1 MREEV
6 LTEKDFVDY
15 SKLLNIQFI
24 DFARKEIITNRE
36 AHKRFLNCFTE
47 IYGPPLGGPE
57 IMEKI
62 LGGKMALPSN
72 ICITCVKQYMHC
84 PLIRVF
90 KALIQGAL
98 NTELIDLSNTIVSR
112 ALIS

>member
-1 MREEV
+1 MSEV
-6 LTEKDFVDY
+6 LLQEEDVVDY

-24 DFARKEIITNRE
+24 DFARKEVISNKE

-47 IYGPPLGGPE
+47 LYGPPLGGTKNL
-57 IMEKI
+57 EKI
-62 LGGKMALPSN
+62 LSGEMVLSSN